1 MAPIKKK
8 TDKVVNNPYRVKRC
22 AMKVYVIRPKPCL
35 TYTSCAEAMSYLPWL
50 NPTRLHDSLQ
60 PSASVAS
67 SMKPIGPHDGK
78 EGDPLENMDKQSAS
92 KGTKTYKKQ
101 KNNAWLLLLMLHN

>member
-1 MAPIKKK
+1 
-8 TDKVVNNPYRVKRC
+8 
-22 AMKVYVIRPKPCL
+22 
-35 TYTSCAEAMSYLPWL
+35 
-50 NPTRLHDSLQ
+50 
-60 PSASVAS
+60 
-67 SMKPIGPHDGK
+67 MKPIGPHDGK